1 VENDMQKNKGI
12 LNELYNV
19 VVFGKIQDARKI
31 AEKVVQGGFS
41 ANAALEKMREAMRTV
56 DEKYEKKEYFI
67 VDVAS
72 SASAMREAFKILEP
86 HLKVESAEIVGKVV
100 LGSLKGNI
108 QGLGKDIVAAT
119 LRAAGLQVVD
129 VGVDVSPEVFVDTA
143 IKEKAQIIGISISV
157 EETIPFLKDLVEL
170 LQQRKLIGTVK
181 TVIGGQ
187 AVSEQT
193 CREYGI
199 DAYAKDAWDCV
210 KKVKQLLV
218 NT

>member
-1 VENDMQKNKGI
+1 MQRDNEI
-12 LNELYNV
+12 LDELYNA
-19 VVFGKIQDARKI
+19 VVFGKIQKAREI
-31 AEKVVQGGFS
+31 AEKIVQRRFS
-41 ANAALEKMREAMRTV
+41 ANAALEKMREAMRVV

-86 HLKVESAEIVGKVV
+86 HLEVESAEIAGKVV

-129 VGVDVSPEVFVDTA
+129 VGVDVPPEVFVDTA
-143 IKEKAQIIGISISV
+143 TTEKAQIIGISISV

-170 LQQRKLIGTVK
+170 LQQRKLIGMVK

-193 CREYGI
+193 RREYGI

-210 KKVKQLLV
+210 KKVKQLLANV
-218 NT
+218 

>member
-1 VENDMQKNKGI
+1 MQKNKEI
-12 LNELYNV
+12 LNELYDAVILGN
-19 VVFGKIQDARKI
+19 IQRARGI
-31 AEKVVQGGFS
+31 AEKIVQRDVS
-41 ANAALEKMREAMRTV
+41 ANTALEKMREAMKIV
-56 DEKYEKKEYFI
+56 DKKYETKEYFI

-86 HLKVESAEIVGKVV
+86 HLKVESAKIVGKVV

-129 VGVDVSPEVFVDTA
+129 VGVDVPPKVFVDTA
-143 IKEKAQIIGISISV
+143 LKEKAQIIGISISV

-170 LQQRKLIGTVK
+170 LQKRKLIGTVK

-187 AVSEQT
+187 AVSKQT
-193 CREYGI
+193 CQEYGI

-210 KKVKQLLV
+210 KKVRDLL
-218 NT
+218 TS

>member
-1 VENDMQKNKGI
+1 MQNNKI
-12 LNELYNV
+12 LNELYNTV
-19 VVFGKIQDARKI
+19 VSGNIQKARETAEEVIK
-31 AEKVVQGGFS
+31 EKVS
-41 ANAALEKMREAMRTV
+41 ANTALEKMRAAMKTV

-72 SASAMREAFKILEP
+72 SATAMREAFKVLEP

-100 LGSLKGNI
+100 MGSLKGNI

-129 VGVDVSPEVFVDTA
+129 AGVNVPPEVFVDTA
-143 IKEKAQIIGISISV
+143 LREKAQIIGISISV
-157 EETIPFLKDLVEL
+157 EETIPYLKDLVEL
-170 LQQRKLIGTVK
+170 LQRRKLIGTIK

-193 CREYGI
+193 CQEYGI

-210 KKVKQLLV
+210 RKVTKLIA
-218 NT
+218 NM

>member
-1 VENDMQKNKGI
+1 MQKNKEV
-12 LNELYNV
+12 LNELYDA
-19 VVFGKIQDARKI
+19 VVFGNIQKAREI
-31 AEKVVQGGFS
+31 AEKIVHGGFS

-72 SASAMREAFKILEP
+72 SASAMREAFRILGP
-86 HLKVESAEIVGKVV
+86 HLKVESAEIVAKVV

-119 LRAAGLQVVD
+119 LRAAGLQVID
-129 VGVDVSPEVFVDTA
+129 VGIDVPPEVFVNTA
-143 IKEKAQIIGISISV
+143 IREKAQIIGISISV

-170 LQQRKLIGTVK
+170 LQQRKLIGTIK

-187 AVSEQT
+187 AVSKQT

-210 KKVKQLLV
+210 KKVKQLLANV
-218 NT
+218 

>member
-1 VENDMQKNKGI
+1 MQKNKEV
-12 LNELYNV
+12 LNELYDAI
-19 VVFGKIQDARKI
+19 VFGNIQKARET
-31 AEKVVQGGFS
+31 AEKIVQKGLS
-41 ANAALEKMREAMRTV
+41 ANAALEKMRKAMRTV

-72 SASAMREAFKILEP
+72 SASAMREAFKILEH
-86 HLKVESAEIVGKVV
+86 HLKVESAEIAAKVV

-119 LRAAGLQVVD
+119 LRAAGLQVID
-129 VGVDVSPEVFVDTA
+129 VGIDVHPEVFVDTA

-170 LQQRKLIGTVK
+170 LQQKKLTSTIK

-210 KKVKQLLV
+210 KKVKQLLANV
-218 NT
+218 

>member
-1 VENDMQKNKGI
+1 MQKNKEI
-12 LNELYNV
+12 LNKLYDAVILGN
-19 VVFGKIQDARKI
+19 IQKAREI
-31 AEKVVQGGFS
+31 AEKIVQRDFS
-41 ANAALEKMREAMRTV
+41 ANAALEKMREAMRIV
-56 DEKYEKKEYFI
+56 DKKYEAKEYFI

-72 SASAMREAFKILEP
+72 SASAMREVFKIIEP

-108 QGLGKDIVAAT
+108 QSLGKDIVAAT

-129 VGVDVSPEVFVDTA
+129 VGVDVPPEVFVDTA
-143 IKEKAQIIGISISV
+143 LKEKAQIIGISISV

-170 LQQRKLIGTVK
+170 LKKRKLIGTVK

-187 AVSEQT
+187 AVSKQT
-193 CREYGI
+193 CRKYGI

-210 KKVKQLLV
+210 KKVKGLLSS
-218 NT
+218 

>member
-1 VENDMQKNKGI
+1 MQNNKET
-12 LNELYNV
+12 LNELYNT
-19 VVFGKIQDARKI
+19 VVFGNIQKAREI
-31 AEKVVQGGFS
+31 AEKIVQEDLS

-72 SASAMREAFKILEP
+72 SATAMREAFKILEP
-86 HLKVESAEIVGKVV
+86 HLKVETAEVVGKVV
-100 LGSLKGNI
+100 MGSLKGNI

-143 IKEKAQIIGISISV
+143 MREKAQIIGVSISV

-170 LQQRKLIGTVK
+170 LQQRKLTGTVK

-199 DAYAKDAWDCV
+199 DVYAKDAWDCV
-210 KKVKQLLV
+210 KKVKQLLM
-218 NT
+218 NA

>member
-1 VENDMQKNKGI
+1 MPKNKEI
-12 LNELYNV
+12 LNELHNAI
-19 VVFGKIQDARKI
+19 VFGNIQKAREI
-31 AEKVVQGGFS
+31 AEKIVQEGFS
-41 ANAALEKMREAMRTV
+41 TNAALERMREAMRTV

-86 HLKVESAEIVGKVV
+86 YLKVESAKFVGKVV

-108 QGLGKDIVAAT
+108 QSLGKDIVAAT

-129 VGVDVSPEVFVDTA
+129 VGVDVPPKVFVDTA
-143 IKEKAQIIGISISV
+143 ITEKAQIIGVSISV

-170 LQQRKLIGTVK
+170 LQQRKLIGIVK

-193 CREYGI
+193 RREYGI

-210 KKVKQLLV
+210 KKVKQLLA
-218 NT
+218 NA